1 MPAYEVEIPNVGK
14 FRVDSDKELTGE
26 QAYQFALQQAQAP
39 KTDYGY
45 GRAALQGLT
54 FGFADELEARARSL
68 AGEGRYE
75 DILAD
80 IARSKKQFEEQSPLG
95 SMAAEIVG
103 GIPTMLAGGAGAA
116 QLASRVPQLAS
127 RLSAR
132 ATGYGGAAATGGV
145 SGAISGAGT
154 AQPDER
160 LAGAA
165 TGAGLGVALG
175 PTGELASRITGQAV
189 RRGVQTG
196 AQLIGRD
203 TAETFQR
210 RADEKLI
217 QALQRDGLNPNQV
230 LEKLKTIQ
238 RSGYKPETIV
248 EAAGENTRRLA
259 DVVAQYPGAA
269 QIAGQLVEERGAGQA
284 GRVISDF
291 QRALN
296 FGGSALDLADD
307 IVKTRSAVA
316 APLYRQAFSE
326 GGVIQNKR
334 ITELMEYPQFQDA
347 YQKARRIAAL
357 EGVNLPA
364 SAADIEKVGGFDLRT
379 LDYVKR
385 GLDDVLFT
393 SKQPGSGI
401 GRTELGLLK
410 ERRTEFVNVLDQVGP
425 KSYKQARQVFAGQT
439 EILNALENGQN
450 FTRLS
455 PDELKRSFSSL
466 SDAEKDA
473 FRAGV
478 FDSVKE
484 NINKGADG
492 ADALR
497 RVWSS
502 PQKRDQLRIIV
513 GDKNWGDLQNS
524 LAREKIIRQTD
535 VKISGGS
542 QTMPRQLA
550 QREFEGTD
558 ELIPL
563 VQQKGI
569 IGGGTDYLL
578 RSLTGP
584 GQPTAQALAP
594 TLFSTNFQ
602 NQLQELTRLQQLDQ
616 LLRRSAAV
624 RGGAVGT
631 AAGTQTG
638 LLGE

>member
-1 MPAYEVEIPNVGK
+1 
-14 FRVDSDKELTGE
+14 
-26 QAYQFALQQAQAP
+26 
-39 KTDYGY
+39 
-45 GRAALQGLT
+45 
-54 FGFADELEARARSL
+54 
-68 AGEGRYE
+68 
-75 DILAD
+75 
-80 IARSKKQFEEQSPLG
+80 
-95 SMAAEIVG
+95 
-103 GIPTMLAGGAGAA
+103 
-116 QLASRVPQLAS
+116 
-127 RLSAR
+127 
-132 ATGYGGAAATGGV
+132 
-145 SGAISGAGT
+145 
-154 AQPDER
+154 
-160 LAGAA
+160 
-165 TGAGLGVALG
+165 
-175 PTGELASRITGQAV
+175 
-189 RRGVQTG
+189 
-196 AQLIGRD
+196 
-203 TAETFQR
+203 
-210 RADEKLI
+210 
-217 QALQRDGLNPNQV
+217 
-230 LEKLKTIQ
+230 
-238 RSGYKPETIV
+238 
-248 EAAGENTRRLA
+248 
-259 DVVAQYPGAA
+259 
-269 QIAGQLVEERGAGQA
+269 
-284 GRVISDF
+284 
-291 QRALN
+291 
-296 FGGSALDLADD
+296 
-307 IVKTRSAVA
+307 
-316 APLYRQAFSE
+316 
-326 GGVIQNKR
+326 
-334 ITELMEYPQFQDA
+334 MEYPQFQDA

-357 EGVNLPA
+357 EGVNLPV
-364 SAADIEKVGGFDLRT
+364 SAADIERVGGFDLRT

-393 SKQPGSGI
+393 GKQPGSGI

-410 ERRTEFVNVLDQVGP
+410 ERRTEFVNALDQVGP

-450 FTRLS
+450 FTRFS
-455 PDELKRSFSSL
+455 PDELKRSFGGL

-497 RVWSS
+497 RVWTN

-513 GDKNWGDLQNS
+513 GEKNWGDLQNS

-535 VKISGGS
+535 VKMAGGS
-542 QTMPRQLA
+542 QTMGRQLA

>member
-14 FRVDSDKELTGE
+14 FRVDSDKELTGD
-26 QAYQFALQQAQAP
+26 QAYQFALQQAQTP

-132 ATGYGGAAATGGV
+132 ATGYGGDAATGGV

-316 APLYRQAFSE
+316 VSPSL
-326 GGVIQNKR
+326 
-334 ITELMEYPQFQDA
+334 
-347 YQKARRIAAL
+347 
-357 EGVNLPA
+357 
-364 SAADIEKVGGFDLRT
+364 LRGWCNT
-379 LDYVKR
+379 
-385 GLDDVLFT
+385 
-393 SKQPGSGI
+393 
-401 GRTELGLLK
+401 
-410 ERRTEFVNVLDQVGP
+410 
-425 KSYKQARQVFAGQT
+425 KQA
-439 EILNALENGQN
+439 
-450 FTRLS
+450 
-455 PDELKRSFSSL
+455 
-466 SDAEKDA
+466 
-473 FRAGV
+473 
-478 FDSVKE
+478 
-484 NINKGADG
+484 
-492 ADALR
+492 
-497 RVWSS
+497 
-502 PQKRDQLRIIV
+502 
-513 GDKNWGDLQNS
+513 
-524 LAREKIIRQTD
+524 
-535 VKISGGS
+535 
-542 QTMPRQLA
+542 
-550 QREFEGTD
+550 
-558 ELIPL
+558 
-563 VQQKGI
+563 
-569 IGGGTDYLL
+569 DY
-578 RSLTGP
+578 
-584 GQPTAQALAP
+584 
-594 TLFSTNFQ
+594 
-602 NQLQELTRLQQLDQ
+602 
-616 LLRRSAAV
+616 
-624 RGGAVGT
+624 
-631 AAGTQTG
+631 
-638 LLGE
+638 